1 MWKVTCQKC
10 KKKKKNVLAFS
21 FYISLAFNESILFYL
36 KTSFRSL
43 DI

>member
-10 KKKKKNVLAFS
+10 EKKNVLAFS
-21 FYISLAFNESILFYL
+21 FYIPLAFNESILFYL
-36 KTSFRSL
+36 KTSFCSL